1 MKQRII
7 FSFAIL
13 FSGTFFC
20 QTPQT
25 GTSTETTISVKETPI
40 MYHRARIY
48 YNGPKGILLLA
59 NQGLA
64 VDHGHHKFGVYIES
78 DFSENEIQKAK
89 MLGMKVEIQIEDVKQ
104 FYVNQNKGINKS
116 TPLKNNSG
124 CSGPSSVSY
133 PVPLN
138 YNHGSMG
145 GFLTLTELYQELD
158 DMAAL
163 YPNLISVKAPVS
175 TFLTH
180 ENRPIYWV
188 RMSDN
193 PNSDEAEPEV
203 LYTAI
208 HHAREPEAMQ
218 QLVYYMWYMLEN
230 YATNSEVQ
238 GILDNTELYFI
249 PMVNPDG
256 YQHNVDNDPNGG
268 GMHRKNKRNVGG
280 SNPGVDNNRNYDY
293 IDGSGNSIWGT
304 SGVSF
309 NTNNDT
315 YPGTG
320 PFSEPENQAIKWFVE
335 NHNIK
340 LALNNHTSG
349 DLLLYPY
356 GYGNNQLTPDNSTYV
371 EISGMMVAENGYNNM
386 ISAGLYPAAGDSDD
400 FMYGETSTHDKIFAF
415 TPEIGGTGFWPAINE
430 IDPIAEGMVYLN
442 LTAAHLVTNYAQT
455 NDLTAAIIPDLSG
468 SFYYD
473 IQRLGLEDPANFTV
487 SILPISSNI
496 LTVGT
501 PNTHNAMALL
511 QQDNDSISYTLD
523 PAIANGDVLTYV
535 ISVDNGQYLSNDTVT
550 KIYGQAQIVFTE
562 VGNNLNNWSSSAS
575 WNTTTSTFYS
585 PSSSI
590 TDSPGGNYSNNIE
603 KSITLTSGVSLNNA
617 VAATLSFYGKWEI
630 EDNYDY
636 VQLEI
641 STDAGANWIPQCGN
655 YTNAGSSNQAT
666 GEPLYDGF
674 QTSWVKEEISLSDY
688 LGQTIMARFTI
699 VSDNWVT
706 EDGFYFDDFE
716 INVVSCDSS
725 SSTINDVFCGS
736 YTLNGQTYTTPGT
749 YTQTVTNVAGCNSI
763 ITLSLSLDS
772 SSSSINDVFC
782 GSYNLNGQTYT
793 SPGTYT
799 QTVANSVGCDS
810 IITLNLSDNASASTM
825 SQTACGS
832 YILNGQTYTSS
843 GTYTQTLSNA
853 ASCDSIV
860 TLNLTIAN
868 SSSGTDVQTACN
880 SYTWM
885 DGVTYTSN
893 NNTATYAL
901 TNAAS
906 CDSIVTLDLTINN
919 VDNGTTNNS
928 PILSANAVGAN
939 YQWLDCD
946 NNFAEING
954 ETDQIFTAFT
964 SGNYA
969 VEVEQNGCADTS
981 ACENVSNLGIAEI
994 ATNINLHPNP
1004 TPDQITIDIKGYNG
1018 PVNVEV
1024 YDLQGRLL
1032 ETTTNTIVSLKKHA
1046 KGIYVL
1052 KVSYGDIT
1060 EEVRVLR
1067 E

>member
-1 MKQRII
+1 MNQ
-7 FSFAIL
+7 FTLLSFAIL
-13 FSGTFFC
+13 FSCNFFC

-25 GTSTETTISVKETPI
+25 GTSTETTTSVKEAPI
-40 MYHRARIY
+40 LYHRARIY
-48 YNGPKGILLLA
+48 YDGPKGILLLA

-89 MLGMKVEIQIEDVKQ
+89 MLGMKVEIQIEDVKK
-104 FYVNQNKGINKS
+104 FYVEQNKGIDKS
-116 TPLKNNSG
+116 TPSEKNSS
-124 CSGPSSVSY
+124 CSGSSSVSY
-133 PVPLN
+133 PVPAN

-145 GFLTLTELYQELD
+145 GFLTLDELYQELD

-180 ENRPIYWV
+180 ENRPLYWV

-193 PNSDEAEPEV
+193 PNSDETEPEV

-230 YATNSEVQ
+230 YATNTEVQ

-256 YQHNVDNDPNGG
+256 YQHNVNNDPNGG

-304 SGVSF
+304 SGVSS

-335 NHNIK
+335 NHSIK

-356 GYGNNQLTPDNSTYV
+356 GYANNILTPDNSTYV
-371 EISGMMVAENGYNNM
+371 AISGMMVAENGFSN
-386 ISAGLYPAAGDSDD
+386 ILSSGLYPAAGDSDD

-415 TPEIGGTGFWPAINE
+415 TPEIGGTGFWPAVNE

-468 SFYYD
+468 HFDYD

-487 SILPISSNI
+487 SIIPISSNI
-496 LTVGT
+496 LTVGS
-501 PNTHNAMALL
+501 PNAHNAMTLL

-523 PAIANGDVLTYV
+523 PAIAAGDLITYV
-535 ISVDNGQYLSNDTVT
+535 ISVDNGQYLSNNTVT
-550 KIYGQAQIVFTE
+550 KTYGQSQVVFSDAA
-562 VGNNLNNWSSSAS
+562 NSLNNWTVSAS

-585 PSSSI
+585 ASSSI
-590 TDSPGGNYSNNIE
+590 TDSPNGDYANNAN
-603 KSITLTSGVSLNNA
+603 KSITLSSGVDLNNA

-630 EDNYDY
+630 EAGYDY

-641 STDAGANWIPQCGN
+641 STNGGNSWIPQCGN
-655 YTNAGSSNQAT
+655 YTKAGSANQEQ

-674 QTSWVKEEISLSDY
+674 QSTWVKEEINLSDY
-688 LGQTIMARFTI
+688 LGQTVIARFTL
-699 VSDNWVT
+699 VSDNWAQ

-716 INVVSCDSS
+716 INVVYGPSGIEEL
-725 SSTINDVFCGS
+725 TE
-736 YTLNGQTYTTPGT
+736 NGLY
-749 YTQTVTNVAGCNSI
+749 I
-763 ITLSLSLDS
+763 
-772 SSSSINDVFC
+772 
-782 GSYNLNGQTYT
+782 
-793 SPGTYT
+793 
-799 QTVANSVGCDS
+799 
-810 IITLNLSDNASASTM
+810 
-825 SQTACGS
+825 SQ
-832 YILNGQTYTSS
+832 
-843 GTYTQTLSNA
+843 
-853 ASCDSIV
+853 
-860 TLNLTIAN
+860 
-868 SSSGTDVQTACN
+868 
-880 SYTWM
+880 
-885 DGVTYTSN
+885 
-893 NNTATYAL
+893 
-901 TNAAS
+901 
-906 CDSIVTLDLTINN
+906 
-919 VDNGTTNNS
+919 
-928 PILSANAVGAN
+928 
-939 YQWLDCD
+939 
-946 NNFAEING
+946 
-954 ETDQIFTAFT
+954 
-964 SGNYA
+964 
-969 VEVEQNGCADTS
+969 
-981 ACENVSNLGIAEI
+981 
-994 ATNINLHPNP
+994 NIPNP
-1004 TPDQITIDIKGYNG
+1004 AN
-1018 PVNVEV
+1018 
-1024 YDLQGRLL
+1024 
-1032 ETTTNTIVSLKKHA
+1032 ETTTINYILPQTKGNAYLNITNGMGQIIDRILLNNTSQNIQVSTSQLSQGVYYYYIENKDQRSLTKKMIVVK
-1046 KGIYVL
+1046 
-1052 KVSYGDIT
+1052 
-1060 EEVRVLR
+1060 R
-1067 E
+1067 